1 MLKESKARGWS
12 VSRNKTLVR
21 RVSVTENKNPEKN
34 QSRESLGSMC
44 ACKARLRTNHQPDI
58 TPGQSAR
65 HKCVVIEIR
74 GWWNQPPFANIGIA
88 TGSISDLLVVDID
101 ISLKKDG
108 FASLKILEHQFG
120 KLPHSLRVRTGSGG
134 VHIYLQMPE
143 HSVKC
148 SVERLGKGLDV
159 RADGGYV
166 IAPPSVNI
174 SGKAYEW
181 ETPNE

>member
-1 MLKESKARGWS
+1 MRRLLKESKARGWS

-74 GWWNQPPFANIGIA
+74 GWWNQKNG
-88 TGSISDLLVVDID
+88 
-101 ISLKKDG
+101 KKT
-108 FASLKILEHQFG
+108 E
-120 KLPHSLRVRTGSGG
+120 
-134 VHIYLQMPE
+134 E
-143 HSVKC
+143 
-148 SVERLGKGLDV
+148 ERDK
-159 RADGGYV
+159 RR
-166 IAPPSVNI
+166 
-174 SGKAYEW
+174 
-181 ETPNE
+181 